1 MKRHPALH
9 SLSSEH
15 HQALVLALRISK
27 AAGKVEETSAL
38 LASVPPFFHAQLAP
52 HFAAEERELFPALN
66 AAGHGALVARTVA
79 EHEEMRALL
88 RQIEAEDGSVDTK
101 VDTKAAALQAFGA
114 LLKAHVQFEEK
125 ALFVAYEGT
134 LSGAISG
141 GKQEF

>member
-101 VDTKAAALQAFGA
+101 VAALQAFGA